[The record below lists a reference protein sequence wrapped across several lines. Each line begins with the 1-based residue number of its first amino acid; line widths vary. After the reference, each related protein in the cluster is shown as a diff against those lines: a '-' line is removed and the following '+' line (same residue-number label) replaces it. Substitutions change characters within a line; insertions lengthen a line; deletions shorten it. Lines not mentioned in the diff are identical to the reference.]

1 MIYIYMCIYDDIEND
16 KKMAEGNEVD
26 VENKNTNEHE
36 TRRVVHF
43 GMHISG
49 HTSIPNYMSQLLV
62 LSSTT

>member
-1 MIYIYMCIYDDIEND
+1 
-16 KKMAEGNEVD
+16 MAEGNEVD